1 MDKNL
6 KKALKLYLKDIFR
19 KLPDSSSK
27 KMKFVH
33 LLKQNILD
41 YIDEKS
47 INKIEDIYIQFGTVD
62 KIVEA
67 YLDDMPY
74 QHLEKQ
80 IKITNI
86 QKICIYITILI
97 VIAGTFAYNMYLESI
112 TPTEIE
118 IETCVGIPID
128 VE

>member
-74 QHLEKQ
+74 QYLEKQ

-97 VIAGTFAYNMYLESI
+97 VIAG
-112 TPTEIE
+112 
-118 IETCVGIPID
+118 
-128 VE
+128 

>member
-6 KKALKLYLKDIFR
+6 KRALKLYLTNIFR
-19 KLPDSSSK
+19 KLPDSSK
-27 KMKFVH
+27 KRRKFIH

-41 YIDEKS
+41 YINEKS
-47 INKIEDIYIQFGTVD
+47 INKIEDIYMQFGTVD
-62 KIVEA
+62 EIVEA

-74 QHLEKQ
+74 QYLEKQ

>member
-6 KKALKLYLKDIFR
+6 KRALKLYLTNIFR
-19 KLPDSSSK
+19 KLPDSSK
-27 KMKFVH
+27 KRRKFIH

-74 QHLEKQ
+74 QYLEKQ

>member
-1 MDKNL
+1 
-6 KKALKLYLKDIFR
+6 
-19 KLPDSSSK
+19 
-27 KMKFVH
+27 MKFVH

-74 QHLEKQ
+74 QYLEKQ